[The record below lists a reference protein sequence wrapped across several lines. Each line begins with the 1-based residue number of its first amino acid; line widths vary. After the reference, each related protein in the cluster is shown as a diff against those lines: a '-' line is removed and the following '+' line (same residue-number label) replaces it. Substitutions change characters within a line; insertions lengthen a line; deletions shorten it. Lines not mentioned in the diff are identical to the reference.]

1 LNKKA
6 ILLTTF
12 ILLTLP
18 LYGIRAQPTHFDVI
32 SSAWGTSLNPVEAAP
47 GDLNVPLTISIQY
60 FGYYTATSIRAKLL
74 LPSNFSNA
82 LGTEEPTAAAVNVQP
97 NTIFSLTY
105 YLNISPNA
113 TIGKHTFT
121 AKIMWNTT
129 WEYNMI
135 EQVNF
140 TVSLNG
146 KVTLNFEP
154 SDIYLSPGQFNTI
167 TFKVENLGDG
177 EARNLNINVL
187 SPAQT
192 IVDKPSQTIDKIEPH
207 SKTNVTLNVY
217 VASNLAGQPITI
229 TLTGG
234 YRDAYLNQRS
244 FSQNIGFLVNPVEM
258 AMFKISCDKVYL
270 KVGEVNL
277 VKVLLENF
285 GKTPLKNMTLS
296 VSTSQFLSLIEGDG
310 KMFLGTLQP
319 QDKVE
324 TLLKIYVS
332 PTSQTSSTIT
342 FTVTYYDTSGILK
355 SENRY
360 LTFLLNTT
368 TWVSPISINVNPTTL
383 VAGKLND
390 IEVLLTNTGDTAIKG
405 LSITFSFPSSQV
417 TWLTP
422 DMFKAEKISPRETV
436 TIKGRA
442 YNPPTA
448 TTSTIMQMNIKYYDE
463 SGNLYQESRSV
474 GMLSQGII
482 ELKVIDTTILPEKPS
497 PGQIFSI
504 TITITNVGTIT
515 ASSVSALPQ
524 LPGGFRMFGSKSVF
538 VGDMQVNVP
547 TTFTLSIQ
555 ALNTTRP
562 QKYSIP
568 VTVTYYDNLR
578 ELHSLNLNLTVDVQE
593 KNVVTSATAT
603 RGNALNLSSLI
614 LPIVFGL
621 VLFAVGYMIGKR
633 VKR

>member
-1 LNKKA
+1 MNKKA

-121 AKIMWNTT
+121 TKIMWNTT

-207 SKTNVTLNVY
+207 SKTNITLNVY

-285 GKTPLKNMTLS
+285 GKTPLKNVTLS

-310 KMFLGTLQP
+310 KMFLGTL
-319 QDKVE
+319 
-324 TLLKIYVS
+324 
-332 PTSQTSSTIT
+332 
-342 FTVTYYDTSGILK
+342 
-355 SENRY
+355 
-360 LTFLLNTT
+360 
-368 TWVSPISINVNPTTL
+368 
-383 VAGKLND
+383 
-390 IEVLLTNTGDTAIKG
+390 
-405 LSITFSFPSSQV
+405 
-417 TWLTP
+417 
-422 DMFKAEKISPRETV
+422 
-436 TIKGRA
+436 
-442 YNPPTA
+442 
-448 TTSTIMQMNIKYYDE
+448 
-463 SGNLYQESRSV
+463 
-474 GMLSQGII
+474 
-482 ELKVIDTTILPEKPS
+482 
-497 PGQIFSI
+497 
-504 TITITNVGTIT
+504 
-515 ASSVSALPQ
+515 
-524 LPGGFRMFGSKSVF
+524 
-538 VGDMQVNVP
+538 
-547 TTFTLSIQ
+547 
-555 ALNTTRP
+555 
-562 QKYSIP
+562 
-568 VTVTYYDNLR
+568 
-578 ELHSLNLNLTVDVQE
+578 
-593 KNVVTSATAT
+593 
-603 RGNALNLSSLI
+603 
-614 LPIVFGL
+614 
-621 VLFAVGYMIGKR
+621 
-633 VKR
+633 